1 MSENIPSHI
10 AAEVNIN
17 VPHAASL
24 QNGELFVDKVKSQK
38 INLEDFYDL
47 FVTNC

>member
-1 MSENIPSHI
+1 MPENIPSHI

-17 VPHAASL
+17 VPHAVSL
-24 QNGELFVDKVKSQK
+24 QNGKLFVDKVKSQK
-38 INLEDFYDL
+38 INLEDFYNL